1 MNGSQNVILNSENK
15 FQIDPKV
22 QIVRSVNTGTHK
34 FKYIFIGFEKLKAVK
49 EIFGN
54 ATRQELDRLVVEIFG
69 REGYM
74 LVSDEDG
81 HLVVSQLYLKN
92 GEEWSIYLD
101 VIHELVHVRQ
111 FREGRELFDQNYS
124 YADRP
129 TEVEAYRVSV
139 REGRRIGLSEKDI
152 FQYLEV
158 PWMSKK
164 DHQRLARNCDV
175 APN

>member
-1 MNGSQNVILNSENK
+1 MNGRQNIILNSEHK

-34 FKYIFIGFEKLKAVK
+34 FRDVFIGFEKLNAVK

-54 ATRQELDRLVVEIFG
+54 RVREELSKLAVEIFG
-69 REGYM
+69 RDGYM

-81 HLVVSQLYLKN
+81 HLVVSHNYLRN

-111 FREGRELFDQNYS
+111 FREGKNLFDSNYT

-129 TEVEAYRVSV
+129 TEVEAYRVCV
-139 REGRRIGLSEKDI
+139 QEGRRIGLSELEL

-158 PWMSKK
+158 PWMSKT
-164 DHQRLARNCDV
+164 DHLRLAKNCKV